1 MKRMGLRALLPI
13 ALLLLTLVPS
23 ALPLVNSDIGPT
35 QRTFYLTSSKFLLPS
50 VPKPGLPTIA
60 NLTQTSQPRIEF
72 DLSQFLFTQTATIS
86 GSMVFS
92 LYLTSNV
99 TLPGVSLVGSFLEKL
114 AGQTGFYI
122 NVTSVQSHPI
132 DSTRLQPLNF
142 TYSIPSQTLGLGAH
156 VSISMQLAS
165 PIPKG
170 VGIKLYYDSSAT
182 PSFVTL
188 PLFGYITL
196 DQRSGPVAILDKH
209 LNPVTSF
216 NLNSTDLITIQ
227 TSVDSMLGFLDISRV
242 NLTLVDP
249 LLRPVRG
256 ETNLTMTPLPVL
268 PSALPPY
275 LYTTSWP
282 YPSNATAGIYQVFID
297 IFDIQNN
304 RAFSFRGPANFFQ
317 LSRTPNLF
325 SPETL
330 NLIPYAVG
338 VTGAAALGVVYYG
351 RRRRSKS
358 YLVPFDYFNTLTNGE
373 LDGGSLV
380 TVEGN
385 TGSGKTILSEEL
397 MFEDLKKG
405 RHCIFVATG
414 DFPTNIREG
423 MKSMGLDVSGYETN
437 GLLTFVDGYSSEAG
451 QESREKFFV
460 PSLGDLTN
468 LGMKISTS
476 LQTDSFKEGSLFF
489 DSLTPL
495 ASKTKPESLI
505 SFVQSVGAKV
515 RGLGGKAFFTL
526 GPSIEGTVQ
535 RRLQDMAD
543 CVVQMEAFEERG
555 VRKSRMRIS
564 KLRARRFQQGW
575 VIYTIEEGR
584 GIIFYSKKPRK

>member
-1 MKRMGLRALLPI
+1 MKRMGPKALLP
-13 ALLLLTLVPS
+13 AGLLLLLLVS
-23 ALPLVNSDIGPT
+23 MGASVGHSDNLPV
-35 QRTFYLTSSKFLLPS
+35 QRVFYLSTSKLLSPAI
-50 VPKPGLPTIA
+50 PPTGLPATL
-60 NLTQTSQPRIEF
+60 NLTQSRVEF
-72 DLSQFLFTQTATIS
+72 NLQQQFLFVPATIS

-92 LYLTSNV
+92 LYLVSNV
-99 TLPGVSLVGSFLEKL
+99 SLSGIALSGSFLERL
-114 AGQTGFYI
+114 AGQTYPST
-122 NVTSVQSHPI
+122 NVTSVFTHSI
-132 DSTRLQPLNF
+132 NATRLVPLNF
-142 TYSIPSQTLGLGAH
+142 TYPIPVQTLGFGAQI
-156 VSISMQLAS
+156 SISMQLAS
-165 PIPKG
+165 PVPKG
-170 VGIKLYYDSSAT
+170 VNVRLYYGSSA
-182 PSFVTL
+182 SASYVAL

-196 DQRSGPVAILDKH
+196 HTGTGENGPVSILDKNLH
-209 LNPVTSF
+209 PVTNF
-216 NLNSTDLITIQ
+216 NLNSSDYITIQ
-227 TSVDSMLGFLDISRV
+227 TSVDSMLGFFDISRV

-249 LLRPVRG
+249 LLRPVIG
-256 ETNLTMTPLPVL
+256 ETNITMRPV
-268 PSALPPY
+268 PQGGAAPPY
-275 LYTTSWP
+275 LFTISWP
-282 YPSNATAGIYQVFID
+282 YPSNATTGIYQIFID

-317 LSRTPNLF
+317 LSRNSPLF
-325 SPETL
+325 PPGTL
-330 NLIPYAVG
+330 NLIPYALG
-338 VTGAAALGVVYYG
+338 VSGAAGVSLVYYG
-351 RRRRSKS
+351 RRRKSKS
-358 YLVPFDYFNTLTNGE
+358 YLVPFDHFNTLTSGE
-373 LDGGSLV
+373 LDGGTLV

-397 MFEDLKKG
+397 MFEDLRKG

-423 MKSMGLDVSGYETN
+423 MKSMGLDVSGYEAS

-460 PSLGDLTN
+460 LSLGDLTT
-468 LGMKISTS
+468 LSMKISTS

-526 GPSIEGTVQ
+526 GPSIDGTVQ
-535 RRLQDMAD
+535 RRLEDMAD
-543 CVVQMEAFEERG
+543 CVIQMEAFEERG